1 MSSLSQPINLKNR
14 IHSLDLI
21 RGFAVLGILIMNIT
35 SFSQISMA
43 YMNPKIGAGLEGYNQ
58 YFHGFNYIFADTR
71 FMSIFSML
79 FGAGVV
85 LFTKRIEAKGKRVA
99 ALHYKRMF
107 WLLLFGLIH
116 AYFIWVGDILV
127 AYAICGSL
135 VFFFRKKS
143 IRTLFII
150 AVILFLVPIS
160 LNFMTY
166 YVMPKD
172 ALESTFTF
180 FYPSTEQIAL
190 QTKIMQGSY
199 LEQMP
204 LRLEIALELQTFVF
218 MNEIF
223 WRTSAM
229 MLLGMILYRKGI
241 LSADKSTAYYKKM
254 ILVGFGPGLILSS
267 IGLDQA
273 YASEWS
279 GAYVMNIGANYKFVS
294 GLFMALG
301 YIGLVIWIYKKGIFK
316 KFQNRLQ
323 ATGRM
328 AFTNYIGMSLICTL
342 IFNGHGLGLFGTLDR
357 LQQFL
362 IVIAIWVIILIISP
376 LVLKKY
382 QFGPLERM
390 WRKLIY
396 FHFKIAK

>member
-1 MSSLSQPINLKNR
+1 MSSLYQPINLKNR

-35 SFSQISMA
+35 SFSQINIA
-43 YMNPKIGAGLEGYNQ
+43 YMNPTIGAGLEGYNQ

-71 FMSIFSML
+71 FMSIFSIL

-85 LFTKRIEAKGKRVA
+85 LFTQRIEAKGKRVA
-99 ALHYKRMF
+99 TLHFKRMF

-143 IRTLFII
+143 IRTLFIM

-166 YVMPKD
+166 YGMPKD
-172 ALESTFTF
+172 ALESTFAF

-190 QTKIMQGSY
+190 ETKIMQGSY
-199 LEQMP
+199 LDQMP
-204 LRLEIALELQTFVF
+204 LRLENAIGLQTIVF
-218 MNEIF
+218 MIEIF

-229 MLLGMILYRKGI
+229 MLFGMILYRKGI

-254 ILVGFGPGLILSS
+254 IWVGFVPGLILSI
-267 IGLDQA
+267 IGLDQL

-279 GAYVMNIGANYKFVS
+279 GAYVMNIGANYKFLS
-294 GLFMALG
+294 GLFMASS
-301 YIGLVIWIYKKGIFK
+301 YIGLLIWIYKKGIFK
-316 KFQNRLQ
+316 KLQNRLQ

-328 AFTNYIGMSLICTL
+328 AFTNYIGMSVICTL
-342 IFNGHGLGLFGTLDR
+342 IFNGHGLGLFGTFDR
-357 LQQFL
+357 LQQFV
-362 IVIAIWVIILIISP
+362 IVIGIWVTMLIISP
-376 LVLKKY
+376 LVLKKFQY
-382 QFGPLERM
+382 GPLEWL
-390 WRKLIY
+390 WRKLTY
-396 FHFKIAK
+396 FSFN

>member
-1 MSSLSQPINLKNR
+1 MPKGSQPIDLKNR
-14 IHSLDLI
+14 IHSLDLL

-43 YMNPKIGAGLEGYNQ
+43 YMNPTIGAGLEGYNQ

-85 LFTKRIEAKGKRVA
+85 LFTQRIEAKGKRVA

-127 AYAICGSL
+127 TYAICGSL

-143 IRTLFII
+143 IRTLFIM
-150 AVILFLVPIS
+150 AVILFLIPIS
-160 LNFMTY
+160 LKFMTY
-166 YVMPKD
+166 YGMPAD
-172 ALESTFTF
+172 ALESTFAF
-180 FYPSTEQIAL
+180 FHPSAEQIAS
-190 QTKIMQGSY
+190 QTQAMRGSY

-204 LRLEIALELQTFVF
+204 LRVEDAIQIQTLVF
-218 MNEIF
+218 MIEMF
-223 WRTSAM
+223 WRASAM

-241 LSADKSTAYYKKM
+241 LSAEKSTAYYKKLM
-254 ILVGFGPGLILSS
+254 WVGFVPGLILSG
-267 IGLDQA
+267 IGLSQV
-273 YASEWS
+273 YASEWNA
-279 GAYVMNIGANYKFVS
+279 AYVKNIGANYKFVS

-301 YIGLVIWIYKKGIFK
+301 YIGLVIWCYKKGIFK
-316 KFQNRLQ
+316 KFQNRLR

-328 AFTNYIGMSLICTL
+328 AFTNYIGMSVICTL
-342 IFNGHGLGLFGTLDR
+342 LFNGHGLGLFGTLDR

-362 IVIAIWVIILIISP
+362 IVISVWVLILIISP
-376 LVLKKY
+376 LVLKNY
-382 QFGPLERM
+382 RLGPLEWL
-390 WRKLIY
+390 WRKLTY
-396 FHFKIAK
+396 FSLKN

>member
-14 IHSLDLI
+14 IHSLDLL

-43 YMNPKIGAGLEGYNQ
+43 YMNPTIGAGLEGYNQ
-58 YFHGFNYIFADTR
+58 YFHGFNFIFADTR

-85 LFTKRIEAKGKRVA
+85 LFTQRIEAKGKRVA

-116 AYFIWVGDILV
+116 AYFIWAGDILV

-143 IRTLFII
+143 IRTLFIMAI
-150 AVILFLVPIS
+150 ILFLIPIIF
-160 LNFMTY
+160 NFMTY
-166 YVMPKD
+166 YGMPAD
-172 ALESTFTF
+172 ELESTFAVF
-180 FYPSTEQIAL
+180 NPSAEEIAS
-190 QTKIMQGSY
+190 QTQAMRGSY

-204 LRLEIALELQTFVF
+204 LRVEEALGLQTLVF
-218 MNEIF
+218 MLEMF
-223 WRTSAM
+223 WRASAM

-254 ILVGFGPGLILSS
+254 MWVGFVPGLILSS
-267 IGLDQA
+267 IGLGQV

-279 GAYVMNIGANYKFVS
+279 GAYVMNIGANYKFLS

-328 AFTNYIGMSLICTL
+328 AFTNYIGMSVICTL

-362 IVIAIWVIILIISP
+362 IVIAVWIVILIISP
-376 LVLKKY
+376 LVLKNY
-382 QFGPLERM
+382 RFGPLEWL
-390 WRKLIY
+390 WRKLTY
-396 FHFKIAK
+396 FSFQNS

>member
-21 RGFAVLGILIMNIT
+21 RGFAILGILIMNIT

-43 YMNPKIGAGLEGYNQ
+43 YMNPTIGAGLEGYNQ
-58 YFHGFNYIFADTR
+58 YFHGFNFIFADTR

-79 FGAGVV
+79 FGAGVI
-85 LFTKRIEAKGKRVA
+85 LFTQRIEAKGKRVA

-107 WLLLFGLIH
+107 WLLFFGLIH

-143 IRTLFII
+143 IRTLFIMAI
-150 AVILFLVPIS
+150 ILFLIPIIF
-160 LNFMTY
+160 NFMTFY
-166 YVMPKD
+166 GMPAD
-172 ALESTFTF
+172 ELESTFAF
-180 FYPSTEQIAL
+180 FHPSTEEIAS
-190 QTKIMQGSY
+190 QTQAMRGSY
-199 LEQMP
+199 LKQMP
-204 LRLEIALELQTFVF
+204 LRMEEALGLQTVVF
-218 MNEIF
+218 MIEIF

-254 ILVGFGPGLILSS
+254 ICVGFVPGLILSS
-267 IGLDQA
+267 IGLGQV

-279 GAYVMNIGANYKFVS
+279 GAYVMNIGANYKFLS

-328 AFTNYIGMSLICTL
+328 AFTNYIGMSVICTL
-342 IFNGHGLGLFGTLDR
+342 IFNGHGLGLFGKLDR

-362 IVIAIWVIILIISP
+362 IVIGVWVIMLIISP

-382 QFGPLERM
+382 QFGPLESL
-390 WRKLIY
+390 WRKLTY
-396 FHFKIAK
+396 FSFKNN

>member
-1 MSSLSQPINLKNR
+1 LL
-14 IHSLDLI
+14 

-43 YMNPKIGAGLEGYNQ
+43 YMNPTIGAGLEGYNQ

-85 LFTKRIEAKGKRVA
+85 LFTQRIEAKGKRVA

-127 AYAICGSL
+127 TYAICGSL

-143 IRTLFII
+143 IRTLFIM
-150 AVILFLVPIS
+150 AVILFLIPIS
-160 LNFMTY
+160 LKFMTY
-166 YVMPKD
+166 YGMPAD
-172 ALESTFTF
+172 ALESTFAF
-180 FYPSTEQIAL
+180 FHPSAEQIAS
-190 QTKIMQGSY
+190 QTQAMRGSY

-204 LRLEIALELQTFVF
+204 LRVEDAIQIQTLVF
-218 MNEIF
+218 MIEMF
-223 WRTSAM
+223 WRASAM

-241 LSADKSTAYYKKM
+241 LSAEKSTAYYKKLM
-254 ILVGFGPGLILSS
+254 WVGFVPGLILSG
-267 IGLDQA
+267 IGLSQV
-273 YASEWS
+273 YASEWNA
-279 GAYVMNIGANYKFVS
+279 AYVMNIGANYKFVS

-301 YIGLVIWIYKKGIFK
+301 YIGLVIWCYKKGIFK
-316 KFQNRLQ
+316 KFQNRLR

-328 AFTNYIGMSLICTL
+328 AFTNYIGMSVICTL
-342 IFNGHGLGLFGTLDR
+342 LFNGHGLGLFGTLDR

-362 IVIAIWVIILIISP
+362 IVISVWVLILIISP
-376 LVLKKY
+376 LVLKNY
-382 QFGPLERM
+382 RLGPLEWL
-390 WRKLIY
+390 WRKLTY
-396 FHFKIAK
+396 FSLKN

>member
-1 MSSLSQPINLKNR
+1 MPKLSQSIDLKNR
-14 IHSLDLI
+14 IHSLDLL

-43 YMNPKIGAGLEGYNQ
+43 YMNPTIGAGLEGYNQ

-85 LFTKRIEAKGKRVA
+85 LFTQRIEAKGKRVA
-99 ALHYKRMF
+99 KLHYKRMF

-116 AYFIWVGDILV
+116 AYIIWAGDILV

-143 IRTLFII
+143 IRTLFIM
-150 AVILFLVPIS
+150 AVILFLIPIS

-166 YVMPKD
+166 YGMPAD

-180 FYPSTEQIAL
+180 FHPSAEQIAS
-190 QTKIMQGSY
+190 QTQSMRGSY

-204 LRLEIALELQTFVF
+204 LRVEDAIQIQTLVF
-218 MNEIF
+218 MIEMF
-223 WRTSAM
+223 WRASAM

-241 LSADKSTAYYKKM
+241 LSAEKSTVYYKKLM
-254 ILVGFGPGLILSS
+254 WIGFVPGFMLSG
-267 IGLDQA
+267 IGLSQV
-273 YASEWS
+273 YASEWNA
-279 GAYVMNIGANYKFVS
+279 AYVMNIGANYKFVS

-301 YIGLVIWIYKKGIFK
+301 YIGLVIWCYKKGIFK
-316 KFQNRLQ
+316 KFQNRLR

-328 AFTNYIGMSLICTL
+328 AFTNYIGMSVICTL
-342 IFNGHGLGLFGTLDR
+342 IFNGHGLGLFGRLDR

-362 IVIAIWVIILIISP
+362 IVISVWVFILIISP
-376 LVLKKY
+376 LVLKNY
-382 QFGPLERM
+382 RFGPLEWL
-390 WRKLIY
+390 WRKLTY
-396 FHFKIAK
+396 FSLKN

>member
-43 YMNPKIGAGLEGYNQ
+43 YMNPTIGDGLEGYNQ
-58 YFHGFNYIFADTR
+58 YFHGFNFIFADTR

-85 LFTKRIEAKGKRVA
+85 LFTQRIEAKGKRVA

-107 WLLLFGLIH
+107 WLLFFGLIH

-143 IRTLFII
+143 IRTLFIMAI
-150 AVILFLVPIS
+150 ILFLIPIIF
-160 LNFMTY
+160 NFMTFY
-166 YVMPKD
+166 GMPAD
-172 ALESTFTF
+172 ELESTFAF
-180 FYPSTEQIAL
+180 FHPSTEEIAS
-190 QTKIMQGSY
+190 QTQAMRGSY
-199 LEQMP
+199 LKQMP
-204 LRLEIALELQTFVF
+204 LRMEEAMGLQTVVF
-218 MNEIF
+218 MIEIF

-254 ILVGFGPGLILSS
+254 IWVGFVPGLIISS
-267 IGLDQA
+267 IGLGQV

-279 GAYVMNIGANYKFVS
+279 GAYVMNIGANYKFLS

-328 AFTNYIGMSLICTL
+328 AFTNYIGMSVICTL

-362 IVIAIWVIILIISP
+362 IVIAVWIVILIISP
-376 LVLKKY
+376 LVLKNY
-382 QFGPLERM
+382 RFGPLEWL
-390 WRKLIY
+390 WRKLTY
-396 FHFKIAK
+396 FSFQNS

>member
-43 YMNPKIGAGLEGYNQ
+43 YMNPTIGAGLEGYNQ

-85 LFTKRIEAKGKRVA
+85 LFTQRIEAKGKRVA

-107 WLLLFGLIH
+107 WLLLFGLTH

-143 IRTLFII
+143 IRTLFIL
-150 AVILFLVPIS
+150 AVILFLIPIS

-166 YVMPKD
+166 YGMPKD
-172 ALESTFTF
+172 ALESTFAF
-180 FYPSTEQIAL
+180 FYPSAEQIAV

-199 LEQMP
+199 IEQMP
-204 LRLEIALELQTFVF
+204 LRIENALELQTLVF
-218 MNEIF
+218 MIEIF

-254 ILVGFGPGLILSS
+254 ICVGFVPGLILSS
-267 IGLDQA
+267 IGLGQV

-301 YIGLVIWIYKKGIFK
+301 YIGLVIWIYKKEIFK
-316 KFQNRLQ
+316 KLQNRLQ

-328 AFTNYIGMSLICTL
+328 AFTNYIGMSVICTL
-342 IFNGHGLGLFGTLDR
+342 IFNGHGLGLFGTFDR

-362 IVIAIWVIILIISP
+362 IVICVWVIMLIISP

-382 QFGPLERM
+382 QFGPLESL
-390 WRKLIY
+390 WRKLTY
-396 FHFKIAK
+396 FSFKNS

>member
-1 MSSLSQPINLKNR
+1 MSKLSQPIDLKNR
-14 IHSLDLI
+14 IHSLDLL

-58 YFHGFNYIFADTR
+58 YFHGFNFIFADTR

-85 LFTKRIEAKGKRVA
+85 LFTQRIEAKGKRVA

-143 IRTLFII
+143 IRTLFIMAI
-150 AVILFLVPIS
+150 ILFLIPIIF
-160 LNFMTY
+160 NCMTY
-166 YVMPKD
+166 YGMPAD
-172 ALESTFTF
+172 ELESTFAF
-180 FYPSTEQIAL
+180 FHPTTKEIAS
-190 QTKIMQGSY
+190 QTQAMRGSY

-204 LRLEIALELQTFVF
+204 LRMKEALGLQTVVF
-218 MNEIF
+218 MLEMF
-223 WRTSAM
+223 WRASAM
-229 MLLGMILYRKGI
+229 MLLGMILYRKGV
-241 LSADKSTAYYKKM
+241 LSAEKSTTYYKKM
-254 ILVGFGPGLILSS
+254 MWVGFVPGLILSGIS
-267 IGLDQA
+267 LSQA
-273 YASEWS
+273 YDSEWNA
-279 GAYVMNIGANYKFVS
+279 AYVMNIGANYKFVS
-294 GLFMALG
+294 GIFMALG
-301 YIGLVIWIYKKGIFK
+301 YIGLVIWCHKKGVFI
-316 KFQNRLQ
+316 KFQNRLR

-328 AFTNYIGMSLICTL
+328 AFTNYMGMSVICTL

-357 LQQFL
+357 LEQFL
-362 IVIAIWVIILIISP
+362 IVISIWILILIISP
-376 LVLKKY
+376 LVLKNY
-382 QFGPLERM
+382 RFGPLEWL
-390 WRKLIY
+390 WRKLTY
-396 FHFKIAK
+396 FSLKN

>member
-35 SFSQISMA
+35 SFSQIGMA
-43 YMNPKIGAGLEGYNQ
+43 YMNPTIGAGLEGYNQ

-85 LFTKRIEAKGKRVA
+85 LFTQRIEAKGERVA

-107 WLLLFGLIH
+107 WLLIFGLTH

-135 VFFFRKKS
+135 VYFFRKKS

-150 AVILFLVPIS
+150 AIVLFLIPIS

-166 YVMPKD
+166 YGMPKD
-172 ALESTFTF
+172 ALESTFAF
-180 FYPSTEQIAL
+180 FYPSTEQIAA

-199 LEQMP
+199 IEQMP
-204 LRLEIALELQTFVF
+204 LRIENALELQTLVF
-218 MNEIF
+218 MIDTF

-241 LSADKSTAYYKKM
+241 LSADKSTAYYNNM
-254 ILVGFGPGLILSS
+254 IWLGFVPGLIISS
-267 IGLDQA
+267 LGLNQVYSSD
-273 YASEWS
+273 WS

-294 GLFMALG
+294 GLLMALG

-316 KFQNRLQ
+316 KLQNRLQ

-342 IFNGHGLGLFGTLDR
+342 IFNGHGLGLFGTFDR

-362 IVIAIWVIILIISP
+362 IVIGLWVIMLTISP

-382 QFGPLERM
+382 QFGPLESM
-390 WRKLIY
+390 WRKLTY
-396 FHFKIAK
+396 FSFKNS

>member
-1 MSSLSQPINLKNR
+1 MPKGSQPIDLKNR
-14 IHSLDLI
+14 IHSLDLL

-43 YMNPKIGAGLEGYNQ
+43 YMNPTIGAGLEGYNQ
-58 YFHGFNYIFADTR
+58 YFHAFNYIFADTR

-85 LFTKRIEAKGKRVA
+85 LFTQRIEAKGKRVA

-127 AYAICGSL
+127 TYAICGSL

-143 IRTLFII
+143 IRTLFIM
-150 AVILFLVPIS
+150 AVILFLIPIS
-160 LNFMTY
+160 LKFMTY
-166 YVMPKD
+166 YGMPAD
-172 ALESTFTF
+172 ALESTFAF
-180 FYPSTEQIAL
+180 FHPSAEQIAS
-190 QTKIMQGSY
+190 QTQAMRGSY

-204 LRLEIALELQTFVF
+204 LRVEDAIQIQTLVF
-218 MNEIF
+218 MIEMF
-223 WRTSAM
+223 WRASAM

-241 LSADKSTAYYKKM
+241 LSAEKSTAYYKKLM
-254 ILVGFGPGLILSS
+254 WVGFVPGLILSG
-267 IGLDQA
+267 IGLSQV
-273 YASEWS
+273 YASEWNA
-279 GAYVMNIGANYKFVS
+279 AYVMNIGANYKFVS

-301 YIGLVIWIYKKGIFK
+301 YIGLVIWCYKKGIFK
-316 KFQNRLQ
+316 KFQNRLR

-328 AFTNYIGMSLICTL
+328 AFTNYIGMSVICTL
-342 IFNGHGLGLFGTLDR
+342 LFNGHGLGLFGTLDR

-362 IVIAIWVIILIISP
+362 IVISVWVLILIISP
-376 LVLKKY
+376 LVLKNY
-382 QFGPLERM
+382 RLGPLERL
-390 WRKLIY
+390 WRKLTY
-396 FHFKIAK
+396 FSLKN

>member
-43 YMNPKIGAGLEGYNQ
+43 YMNPTIGDGLEGYNQ
-58 YFHGFNYIFADTR
+58 YFHGFNFIFADTR

-85 LFTKRIEAKGKRVA
+85 LFTQRIEAKGKRVA

-107 WLLLFGLIH
+107 WLLFFGLIH

-143 IRTLFII
+143 IRTLFIMAI
-150 AVILFLVPIS
+150 ILFLIPIIF
-160 LNFMTY
+160 NFMTFY
-166 YVMPKD
+166 GMPAD
-172 ALESTFTF
+172 ELESTFAF
-180 FYPSTEQIAL
+180 FHPSTEEIAS
-190 QTKIMQGSY
+190 QTQAMRGSY
-199 LEQMP
+199 LKQMP
-204 LRLEIALELQTFVF
+204 LRMEEAMGLQSVVF
-218 MNEIF
+218 MIEIF

-254 ILVGFGPGLILSS
+254 IWVGFVPGLIISS
-267 IGLDQA
+267 IGLGQV

-279 GAYVMNIGANYKFVS
+279 GAYVMNIGANYKFLS

-323 ATGRM
+323 AAGRM
-328 AFTNYIGMSLICTL
+328 AFTNYIGMSVICTL

-362 IVIAIWVIILIISP
+362 IVIAVWIVILIISP
-376 LVLKKY
+376 LVLKNY
-382 QFGPLERM
+382 RFGPLEWL
-390 WRKLIY
+390 WRKLTY
-396 FHFKIAK
+396 FSFQNS

>member
-43 YMNPKIGAGLEGYNQ
+43 YMNPTIVDGLEGYNQ
-58 YFHGFNYIFADTR
+58 YFHGFNFIFADTR

-85 LFTKRIEAKGKRVA
+85 LFTQRIEAKGKRVA

-107 WLLLFGLIH
+107 WLLFFGLIH

-143 IRTLFII
+143 IRTLFIMAI
-150 AVILFLVPIS
+150 ILFLIPIIF
-160 LNFMTY
+160 NFMTFY
-166 YVMPKD
+166 GMPAD
-172 ALESTFTF
+172 ELESTFAF
-180 FYPSTEQIAL
+180 FHPSTEEIAS
-190 QTKIMQGSY
+190 QTQAMRGSY
-199 LEQMP
+199 LKQMP
-204 LRLEIALELQTFVF
+204 LRMEEAMGLQSVVF
-218 MNEIF
+218 MIEIF

-254 ILVGFGPGLILSS
+254 IWVGFVPGLIISS
-267 IGLDQA
+267 IGLGQV

-279 GAYVMNIGANYKFVS
+279 GAYVMNIGANYKFLS

-328 AFTNYIGMSLICTL
+328 AFTNYIGMSVICTL

-362 IVIAIWVIILIISP
+362 IVIAVWIVILIISP
-376 LVLKKY
+376 LVLKNY
-382 QFGPLERM
+382 RFGPLEWL
-390 WRKLIY
+390 WRKLTY
-396 FHFKIAK
+396 FSFQNS

>member
-1 MSSLSQPINLKNR
+1 MSILSQPINLKSR

-43 YMNPKIGAGLEGYNQ
+43 YMNPTIGAGLEGYNQ

-71 FMSIFSML
+71 FMSIFSIL

-85 LFTKRIEAKGKRVA
+85 LFTQRIEEKGKRVT

-127 AYAICGSL
+127 AYAICGGL

-143 IRTLFII
+143 IRRLFIMAI
-150 AVILFLVPIS
+150 ILFLIPIS
-160 LNFMTY
+160 LNFITY
-166 YVMPKD
+166 YGMPKE
-172 ALESTFTF
+172 ALESTFAF
-180 FYPSTEQIAL
+180 FYPSSEQIAL
-190 QTKIMQGSY
+190 QTKIMQSSY

-204 LRLEIALELQTFVF
+204 LRLENAVEIQTLIF
-218 MNEIF
+218 MIEIF

-241 LSADKSTAYYKKM
+241 LSAEKSTAYYKKM
-254 ILVGFGPGLILSS
+254 IWVGFVPGLIISS
-267 IGLDQA
+267 IGLSQV

-323 ATGRM
+323 AAGRM
-328 AFTNYIGMSLICTL
+328 AFTNYIGMSVICTL

-357 LQQFL
+357 FQQFL
-362 IVIAIWVIILIISP
+362 IVIAIWVLILIISP
-376 LVLKKY
+376 LVLKKH
-382 QFGPLERM
+382 QFGPLEWL
-390 WRKLIY
+390 WRKLTY
-396 FHFKIAK
+396 FSFQNS

>member
-35 SFSQISMA
+35 SFSQIGMA
-43 YMNPKIGAGLEGYNQ
+43 YMNPTIGAGLEGYNQ

-85 LFTKRIEAKGKRVA
+85 LFTQRIEAKGERVA

-107 WLLLFGLIH
+107 WLLIFGLTH
-116 AYFIWVGDILV
+116 AYFIWVGDVLV

-150 AVILFLVPIS
+150 AIVLFLIPIS
-160 LNFMTY
+160 LNFVTY
-166 YVMPKD
+166 YGMPKD
-172 ALESTFTF
+172 ALESTFAF
-180 FYPSTEQIAL
+180 FYPSTEQIAA

-199 LEQMP
+199 IEQMP
-204 LRLEIALELQTFVF
+204 LRIENALELQTLVF
-218 MNEIF
+218 MIDTF
-223 WRTSAM
+223 WRTSAI

-241 LSADKSTAYYKKM
+241 LSADKSTAYYKNM
-254 ILVGFGPGLILSS
+254 IWLGFVPGLIISS
-267 IGLDQA
+267 LGLNQVYSSD
-273 YASEWS
+273 WS

-294 GLFMALG
+294 GLLMALG

-316 KFQNRLQ
+316 KLQNRLQ

-328 AFTNYIGMSLICTL
+328 AFTNYIGMSVICTL
-342 IFNGHGLGLFGTLDR
+342 IFNGHGLGLFGTFDR

-362 IVIAIWVIILIISP
+362 IVIGLWVIMLIISP

-382 QFGPLERM
+382 QFGPLESM
-390 WRKLIY
+390 WRKLTY
-396 FHFKIAK
+396 SSFKNS

>member
-1 MSSLSQPINLKNR
+1 MTSLSQPINLKNR

-43 YMNPKIGAGLEGYNQ
+43 YMNPTIGAGLEGYNQ

-71 FMSIFSML
+71 FMSIFSIL

-85 LFTKRIEAKGKRVA
+85 LFTQRIEAKGRRVV

-107 WLLLFGLIH
+107 WLLIFGLIH
-116 AYFIWVGDILV
+116 AYFIWAGDILV

-143 IRTLFII
+143 IRTLLIMT
-150 AVILFLVPIS
+150 VILFLIPIC
-160 LNFMTY
+160 LNYMTY
-166 YVMPKD
+166 YGMPEE
-172 ALESTFTF
+172 ALESTFAF
-180 FYPSTEQIAL
+180 FYPSTEQIAA

-199 LEQMP
+199 IEQMP
-204 LRLEIALELQTFVF
+204 LRIENALELQTLVF
-218 MNEIF
+218 MIDTF

-241 LSADKSTAYYKKM
+241 LSGDNSTAYYKNM
-254 ILVGFGPGLILSS
+254 IWVGFVPGLIISS
-267 IGLDQA
+267 LGLNQVYSSD
-273 YASEWS
+273 WS

-294 GLFMALG
+294 GLLMALG

-316 KFQNRLQ
+316 KLQNRLQ

-342 IFNGHGLGLFGTLDR
+342 IFNGHGLGLFGTFDR

-362 IVIAIWVIILIISP
+362 IVIGLWVIMLIISP

-382 QFGPLERM
+382 QFGPLESL
-390 WRKLIY
+390 WRKLTY
-396 FHFKIAK
+396 FSFKNS

>member
-1 MSSLSQPINLKNR
+1 
-14 IHSLDLI
+14 
-21 RGFAVLGILIMNIT
+21 
-35 SFSQISMA
+35 
-43 YMNPKIGAGLEGYNQ
+43 MNPKIGAGLEGYNQ

-85 LFTKRIEAKGKRVA
+85 LFTKRIEAKDKRVA

-172 ALESTFTF
+172 ALESTFAF

-190 QTKIMQGSY
+190 QTKIMQSSY
-199 LEQMP
+199 LAQMP

-267 IGLDQA
+267 IGLGQA

-362 IVIAIWVIILIISP
+362 IVIAIWAIILIISP

-396 FHFKIAK
+396 FHFKTAK

>member
-1 MSSLSQPINLKNR
+1 MSKLSQPIDLKNR
-14 IHSLDLI
+14 IHSLDLL

-58 YFHGFNYIFADTR
+58 YFHGFNFIFADTR

-85 LFTKRIEAKGKRVA
+85 LFTQRIEAKGKRVA

-143 IRTLFII
+143 IRTLFIMAI
-150 AVILFLVPIS
+150 ILFLIPIIF
-160 LNFMTY
+160 NCMTY
-166 YVMPKD
+166 YGMPAD
-172 ALESTFTF
+172 ELESTFAF
-180 FYPSTEQIAL
+180 FHPTTKEIAS
-190 QTKIMQGSY
+190 QTQAMRGSY

-204 LRLEIALELQTFVF
+204 LRMKEALGLQTVVF
-218 MNEIF
+218 MLEMF
-223 WRTSAM
+223 WRASAM
-229 MLLGMILYRKGI
+229 MLLGMILYRKGV
-241 LSADKSTAYYKKM
+241 LSAEKSTTYYKKM
-254 ILVGFGPGLILSS
+254 MWVGFVPGLILSGIS
-267 IGLDQA
+267 LSQA
-273 YASEWS
+273 YASEWNA
-279 GAYVMNIGANYKFVS
+279 AYVMNIGANYKFVS
-294 GLFMALG
+294 GIFMALG
-301 YIGLVIWIYKKGIFK
+301 YIGLVIWCHKKGVFI
-316 KFQNRLQ
+316 KFQNRLR

-328 AFTNYIGMSLICTL
+328 AFTNYIGMSVICTL

-357 LQQFL
+357 LEQFL
-362 IVIAIWVIILIISP
+362 IVISIWILILIISP
-376 LVLKKY
+376 LVLKNY
-382 QFGPLERM
+382 RFGPLEWL
-390 WRKLIY
+390 WRKLTY
-396 FHFKIAK
+396 FSLKN

>member
-43 YMNPKIGAGLEGYNQ
+43 YMNPTIGAGLEGYNQ

-71 FMSIFSML
+71 FMSIFSIL

-85 LFTKRIEAKGKRVA
+85 LFTQRIEAKGRQVV

-107 WLLLFGLIH
+107 WLLIFGLIH
-116 AYFIWVGDILV
+116 AYFIWAGDILV

-143 IRTLFII
+143 IRTLLIM
-150 AVILFLVPIS
+150 AVILFLIPIC
-160 LNFMTY
+160 LNYMTY
-166 YVMPKD
+166 HGMPEE
-172 ALESTFTF
+172 ALESTFAF
-180 FYPSTEQIAL
+180 FYPSTEQIVA

-199 LEQMP
+199 IEQMP
-204 LRLEIALELQTFVF
+204 LRIENALELQTLVF
-218 MNEIF
+218 MIDTF

-241 LSADKSTAYYKKM
+241 LSANNSTEYYKKM
-254 ILVGFGPGLILSS
+254 MWVGFVPGLIISCVGLNQVYSS
-267 IGLDQA
+267 D
-273 YASEWS
+273 WS

-294 GLFMALG
+294 GLLMALG

-316 KFQNRLQ
+316 KLQNRLQ

-328 AFTNYIGMSLICTL
+328 AFTNYIGMSVICTL
-342 IFNGHGLGLFGTLDR
+342 IFNGHGLGLYGTFDR
-357 LQQFL
+357 FQQFL
-362 IVIAIWVIILIISP
+362 IVMGVWVIILIISP
-376 LVLKKY
+376 KVLKKY
-382 QFGPLERM
+382 QFGPLESM
-390 WRKLIY
+390 WRKLTY
-396 FHFKIAK
+396 FSFKNS

>member
-1 MSSLSQPINLKNR
+1 MSSLSQRINLKNR

-35 SFSQISMA
+35 SFSQINIA
-43 YMNPKIGAGLEGYNQ
+43 YMNPTIGAGLEGYNQ

-71 FMSIFSML
+71 FMSIFSIL

-85 LFTKRIEAKGKRVA
+85 LFTQRIEAKGKRVA
-99 ALHYKRMF
+99 TLHFKRMF

-143 IRTLFII
+143 IRTLFIM

-166 YVMPKD
+166 YGMPKD
-172 ALESTFTF
+172 ALESTFAF

-190 QTKIMQGSY
+190 ETKIMQGSY
-199 LEQMP
+199 LDQMP
-204 LRLEIALELQTFVF
+204 LRLENAIGLQTIVF
-218 MNEIF
+218 MIEIF

-229 MLLGMILYRKGI
+229 MLFGMILYRKGI

-254 ILVGFGPGLILSS
+254 IWVGFVPGLILSI
-267 IGLDQA
+267 IGLDQL

-279 GAYVMNIGANYKFVS
+279 GAYVMNIGANYKFIS
-294 GLFMALG
+294 GLFMALS
-301 YIGLVIWIYKKGIFK
+301 YIGLLIWIYKKGIFK
-316 KFQNRLQ
+316 KLLNRLQ

-328 AFTNYIGMSLICTL
+328 AFTNYIGMSVICTL
-342 IFNGHGLGLFGTLDR
+342 IFNGHGLGLFGTFDR
-357 LQQFL
+357 LQQFV
-362 IVIAIWVIILIISP
+362 IVIGIWVTMLIISP
-376 LVLKKY
+376 LVLKKFQY
-382 QFGPLERM
+382 GPLEWL
-390 WRKLIY
+390 WRKLTY
-396 FHFKIAK
+396 FPFN

>member
-43 YMNPKIGAGLEGYNQ
+43 YMNPTIGAGLEGYNQ

-71 FMSIFSML
+71 FMSIFSIL

-85 LFTKRIEAKGKRVA
+85 LFTQRIEAKGRRVV

-107 WLLLFGLIH
+107 WLLIFGLIH
-116 AYFIWVGDILV
+116 AYFIWAGDILV

-143 IRTLFII
+143 IRTLLIMT
-150 AVILFLVPIS
+150 VILFLIPIC
-160 LNFMTY
+160 LNYMTY
-166 YVMPKD
+166 YGMPEE
-172 ALESTFTF
+172 ALESTFAF
-180 FYPSTEQIAL
+180 FYPSTEQIAA

-199 LEQMP
+199 IEQMP
-204 LRLEIALELQTFVF
+204 LRIENALELQTLVF
-218 MNEIF
+218 MIDTF

-241 LSADKSTAYYKKM
+241 LSGDNSTAYYKNM
-254 ILVGFGPGLILSS
+254 IWVGFVPGLIISILGLNQVYSS
-267 IGLDQA
+267 N
-273 YASEWS
+273 WS

-294 GLFMALG
+294 GLLMALG

-316 KFQNRLQ
+316 KLQNRLQ

-328 AFTNYIGMSLICTL
+328 AFTNYIGMSVICTL
-342 IFNGHGLGLFGTLDR
+342 IFNGHGLGLFGTFDR

-362 IVIAIWVIILIISP
+362 IVMGVWVIMLIISP
-376 LVLKKY
+376 KVLKKY
-382 QFGPLERM
+382 QFGPLESM
-390 WRKLIY
+390 WRKLTY
-396 FHFKIAK
+396 FSFKNS

>member
-1 MSSLSQPINLKNR
+1 MPKGSQPIDLKNR
-14 IHSLDLI
+14 IHSLDLL

-43 YMNPKIGAGLEGYNQ
+43 YMNPTIGAGLEGYNQ

-85 LFTKRIEAKGKRVA
+85 LFTQRIEAKGKRVA

-127 AYAICGSL
+127 TYAICGSL

-143 IRTLFII
+143 IRTLFIM
-150 AVILFLVPIS
+150 AVILFLIPIS
-160 LNFMTY
+160 LKFMTY
-166 YVMPKD
+166 YGMPAD
-172 ALESTFTF
+172 ALESTFAF
-180 FYPSTEQIAL
+180 FHPSAEQIAS
-190 QTKIMQGSY
+190 QTQAMRGSY

-204 LRLEIALELQTFVF
+204 LRVEDAIQIQTLVF
-218 MNEIF
+218 MIEMF
-223 WRTSAM
+223 WRASAM

-241 LSADKSTAYYKKM
+241 LSAEKSTAYYKKLM
-254 ILVGFGPGLILSS
+254 WVGFVPGLILSG
-267 IGLDQA
+267 IGLSQA
-273 YASEWS
+273 YASEWNA
-279 GAYVMNIGANYKFVS
+279 AYVMNIGANYKFVS

-301 YIGLVIWIYKKGIFK
+301 YIGLVIWCYKKGIFK
-316 KFQNRLQ
+316 KFQNRLR

-328 AFTNYIGMSLICTL
+328 AFTNYIGMSVICTL
-342 IFNGHGLGLFGTLDR
+342 LFNGHGLGLFGTLDR

-362 IVIAIWVIILIISP
+362 IVISVWVLILIISP
-376 LVLKKY
+376 LVLKNY
-382 QFGPLERM
+382 RLGPLEWL
-390 WRKLIY
+390 WRKLTY
-396 FHFKIAK
+396 FSLKN

>member
-1 MSSLSQPINLKNR
+1 MSSLYQPINLKNR

-35 SFSQISMA
+35 SFSQINMA
-43 YMNPKIGAGLEGYNQ
+43 YMNPTIGAGLEGYNQ

-71 FMSIFSML
+71 FMSIFSIL

-85 LFTKRIEAKGKRVA
+85 LFTQRIEAKGKRVA
-99 ALHYKRMF
+99 SLHYKRMF

-143 IRTLFII
+143 IRTLFIM

-166 YVMPKD
+166 YGMPKD
-172 ALESTFTF
+172 ALESTFAF

-190 QTKIMQGSY
+190 ETKIMQGSY
-199 LEQMP
+199 LDQMP
-204 LRLEIALELQTFVF
+204 LRLENAIGLQTIVF
-218 MNEIF
+218 MIEIF

-254 ILVGFGPGLILSS
+254 IWVGFVPGLILSI
-267 IGLDQA
+267 IGLDQV

-279 GAYVMNIGANYKFVS
+279 GAYVMNIGANYKFIS
-294 GLFMALG
+294 GLFMALS
-301 YIGLVIWIYKKGIFK
+301 YIGLLIWIYKKGIFK
-316 KFQNRLQ
+316 KLQNRLQ

-328 AFTNYIGMSLICTL
+328 AFTNYIGMSVICTL
-342 IFNGHGLGLFGTLDR
+342 IFNGHGLGLFGTFDR
-357 LQQFL
+357 LQQFV
-362 IVIAIWVIILIISP
+362 IVIGIWVTMLIISP
-376 LVLKKY
+376 LVLKKFQY
-382 QFGPLERM
+382 GPLEWL
-390 WRKLIY
+390 WRKLTY
-396 FHFKIAK
+396 FPFN